1 MAKAGIG
8 KGITKGVIKFT
19 IILGAGFL
27 LLAVIKRIL
36 PAATQDGYRFFPLI
50 GSRDWIWIVAQLHL
64 NFAAFVLGVP
74 IFAVTMEFVG
84 WKKKDARMD
93 RVAYDFTKLFTL
105 AYTVTAIL
113 GSIFLV
119 SLPLLY
125 PKFISYMMKVLGP
138 TWWLYL
144 IVMYGEVVVCYYY
157 FYSWHKLRDVSW
169 QKRLSD
175 VEGSI
180 SGLEW
185 QKQKNRKGFHVAI
198 GVLLNVLGAAL
209 LLITSSWV
217 GFMTTPA
224 GVNAEGDLVSR
235 WGAIHTHMWIP
246 LSLHRFVA
254 NIVFGAGI
262 AAAYAAFRFIT
273 SKKAEDRAYYDWMGY
288 MSAIISIG
296 VSLLLPGVGY
306 LLGVEIYSY
315 NEQMGIQLMGGF
327 FAWLWVMQA
336 ILIGAILFFINY
348 YLWISLHKMPG
359 GERYFPYVKFL
370 FLVLLVGYAV
380 WLTPHDIAL
389 SLEEARRTGA
399 YHPALG
405 KLGVMAAKN
414 TAVILS
420 YLATFLSFAIFR
432 MSNKEPSVAWA
443 KAGHIIRAAI
453 IVVSSAGVLALGIFS
468 YYVSAA
474 VRVKV
479 LSPIQFSLFI
489 LAIIVLFILD
499 HFMYKGA
506 KVIGEP
512 RWGQMPERSQYALI
526 AITVT
531 FTWLMGMLGYM
542 RAGARQ
548 YWHVYGVM
556 MNTSPDAYLPT
567 HGMASIIVT
576 IVTLLFF
583 VLISLVFWSI
593 MKLETVVSERRG
605 R

>member
-1 MAKAGIG
+1 MSEAGVG
-8 KGITKGVIKFT
+8 KGIAKGVIKFT

-27 LLAVIKRIL
+27 LLAVLKRIL

-74 IFAVTMEFVG
+74 IFAVTMEFIG
-84 WKKKDARMD
+84 WRKGDERLD
-93 RVAYDFTKLFTL
+93 RIAYDFTKLFTL
-105 AYTVTAIL
+105 AYTLTAIM
-113 GSIFLV
+113 GSLFLV

-125 PKFISYMMKVLGP
+125 PKFIDYMMKILGP

-144 IVMYGEVVVCYYY
+144 IVMYGEVLVCYYY
-157 FYSWHKLRDVSW
+157 FYSWKKMKD
-169 QKRLSD
+169 
-175 VEGSI
+175 
-180 SGLEW
+180 
-185 QKQKNRKGFHVAI
+185 RKGSHVFL
-198 GVLLNVLGAAL
+198 GVLLNVFGALL
-209 LLITSSWV
+209 LLITSTWV

-224 GVNAEGDLVSR
+224 GVNAEGELVSR
-235 WGAIHTHMWIP
+235 WGAIHTHMWLP
-246 LSLHRFVA
+246 LALHRFVA

-273 SKKAEDRAYYDWMGY
+273 AKTDEEKAYYDWMGY
-288 MSAIISIG
+288 TSAIISIG

-306 LLGVEIYSY
+306 LLGVEIYSF

-370 FLVLLVGYAV
+370 FLALLVGYAV

-443 KAGHIIRAAI
+443 KAGHMIRAAI

-489 LAIIVLFILD
+489 LAIIALFILD
-499 HFMYKGA
+499 YFMYKGA
-506 KVIGEP
+506 RVIGEP

-583 VLISLVFWSI
+583 VLISVVFWSI
-593 MKLETVVSERRG
+593 MKLEKVIGERRG
-605 R
+605 

>member
-1 MAKAGIG
+1 MAEAGVG
-8 KGITKGVIKFT
+8 KGIAKGVIKFT
-19 IILGAGFL
+19 VILGAGFL
-27 LLAVIKRIL
+27 LLAVFKRIL
-36 PAATQDGYRFFPLI
+36 PAATHDGYRFFPMI

-74 IFAVTMEFVG
+74 IFAVTMEFIG
-84 WKKKDARMD
+84 WKKSDERLD
-93 RVAYDFTKLFTL
+93 RIAYDFTKLFTL
-105 AYTVTAIL
+105 AYTLTAIM
-113 GSIFLV
+113 GSIFLI
-119 SLPLLY
+119 SLPVLY
-125 PKFISYMMKVLGP
+125 PRFIDYMMKILGP

-144 IVMYGEVVVCYYY
+144 IVMYGEVLVCYYY
-157 FYSWHKLRDVSW
+157 FYSW
-169 QKRLSD
+169 
-175 VEGSI
+175 
-180 SGLEW
+180 
-185 QKQKNRKGFHVAI
+185 KNMKDRKGFHVFL
-198 GVLLNVLGAAL
+198 GVMLNVFGALL
-209 LLITSSWV
+209 LLITSAWV

-224 GVNAEGDLVSR
+224 GVSAEGELVSR
-235 WGAIHTHMWIP
+235 WGAIHTHMWLP
-246 LSLHRFVA
+246 LSLHRFIA

-273 SKKAEDRAYYDWMGY
+273 AESEEEKAYYDWMGY
-288 MSAIISIG
+288 TSAIISIG

-306 LLGVEIYSY
+306 LLGVEIYSF

-359 GERYFPYVKFL
+359 GDRYFPYVKFL
-370 FLVLLVGYAV
+370 FIVLLLGYAV

-432 MSNKEPSVAWA
+432 MSNKEPSVQWA
-443 KAGHIIRAAI
+443 KTGHIIRGA
-453 IVVSSAGVLALGIFS
+453 IVVISSVAVLALGIFS

-489 LAIIVLFILD
+489 LAIIALFILD
-499 HFMYKGA
+499 YFMYKGA
-506 KVIGEP
+506 RVIGEP
-512 RWGQMPERSQYALI
+512 RWGKMPERSQYALI

-548 YWHVYGVM
+548 YWHVYGIM
-556 MNTSPDAYLPT
+556 MNTSPEAYLPA
-567 HGMASIIVT
+567 HGVASIIVT

-583 VLISLVFWSI
+583 LLVAFVFWSI
-593 MKLETVVSERRG
+593 IKLEKLAGERRQG
-605 R
+605 G

>member
-1 MAKAGIG
+1 MAEAGVR
-8 KGITKGVIKFT
+8 KGMIKGFVKFT
-19 IILGAGFL
+19 MILGAGFL
-27 LLAVIKRIL
+27 LLFVLKEIL
-36 PAATQDGYRFFPLI
+36 PAPTKDGYRFFPVI
-50 GSRDWIWIVAQLHL
+50 GSRVWIWIVAQLHL

-74 IFAVTMEFVG
+74 IFAVIMEFVG
-84 WKKKDARMD
+84 WRRSDERLD
-93 RVAYDFTKLFTL
+93 RIAYDFTKLFTL
-105 AYTVTAIL
+105 AYTLTAIM
-113 GSIFLV
+113 GSLFLA
-119 SLPLLY
+119 SLPVFY
-125 PKFISYMMKVLGP
+125 PKFIDYMMKILGP

-144 IVMYGEVVVCYYY
+144 IVMYSEVFVCYYY
-157 FYSWHKLRDVSW
+157 FYSWNKMKD
-169 QKRLSD
+169 K
-175 VEGSI
+175 
-180 SGLEW
+180 
-185 QKQKNRKGFHVAI
+185 KGFHIGI
-198 GVLLNVLGAAL
+198 GVLLNVMGTLL
-209 LLITSSWV
+209 LLITSAWV

-224 GVNAEGDLVSR
+224 GVNAEGELVSR

-246 LSLHRFVA
+246 LSLHRLVA
-254 NIVFGAGI
+254 NVVFGAGI

-273 SKKAEDRAYYDWMGY
+273 AKTEEEKAYYDWMGY
-288 MSAIISIG
+288 TSAIISIG

-306 LLGVEIYSY
+306 LLGVEIYSF

-359 GERYFPYVKFL
+359 GERYFGYVKFL
-370 FLVLLVGYAV
+370 FIVLLLGYAV

-432 MSNKEPSVAWA
+432 MSNKEPVVPWA
-443 KAGHIIRAAI
+443 KKGHIMRAVI
-453 IVVSSAGVLALGIFS
+453 IVVSSLVVLAIGIYS
-468 YYVSAA
+468 YMVPAS

-479 LSPIQFSLFI
+479 LSPIQFGAFFAALVA
-489 LAIIVLFILD
+489 LYLLD
-499 HFMYKGA
+499 NFMYKGA
-506 KVIGEP
+506 RIIGEP
-512 RWGQMPERSQYALI
+512 RWGRMPERSQYALI

-548 YWHVYGVM
+548 YWHVYGIM
-556 MNTSPDAYLPT
+556 MNTSPDNYLPA
-567 HGMASIIVT
+567 HGVAAVIIT

-583 VLISLVFWSI
+583 LLISFVFWSI
-593 MKLETVVSERRG
+593 MKLEQVFGERRQG
-605 R
+605 L

>member
-1 MAKAGIG
+1 MAEAGVRRGII
-8 KGITKGVIKFT
+8 KGFLKFT
-19 IILGAGFL
+19 VILGVGFL
-27 LLAVIKRIL
+27 LLFIL
-36 PAATQDGYRFFPLI
+36 KGVLPIPTKDGYRFFPVI
-50 GSRDWIWIVAQLHL
+50 GSRVWIWIVAQMHL

-74 IFAVTMEFVG
+74 IFAVIMEFIG
-84 WKKKDARMD
+84 WKKSDERLD
-93 RVAYDFTKLFTL
+93 RIAYDFTKLFTL
-105 AYTVTAIL
+105 GYTLTAIM

-119 SLPLLY
+119 SVPLLY
-125 PKFISYMMKVLGP
+125 PKFIDYMLKILGP

-144 IVMYGEVVVCYYY
+144 VVMYGEVFVCYYY
-157 FYSWHKLRDVSW
+157 FYSWKKMKD
-169 QKRLSD
+169 
-175 VEGSI
+175 
-180 SGLEW
+180 
-185 QKQKNRKGFHVAI
+185 RKGLHVGV
-198 GVLLNVLGAAL
+198 GVLLNVLGTLL
-209 LLITSSWV
+209 LLITSAWV

-224 GVNAEGDLVSR
+224 GVNPEGELVSR
-235 WGAIHTHMWIP
+235 WAAIHTHMWIP
-246 LSLHRFVA
+246 LSLHRLVA
-254 NIVFGAGI
+254 NVVFGAGI

-273 SKKAEDRAYYDWMGY
+273 AKTDEERAYYDWMGY
-288 MSAIISIG
+288 TSAIISIG

-306 LLGVEIYSY
+306 LLGVEIYSF

-359 GERYFPYVKFL
+359 GERYFGYVKFL
-370 FLVLLVGYAV
+370 FVVLLVGYAV

-432 MSNKEPSVAWA
+432 MSNKEPVVAWA
-443 KAGHIIRAAI
+443 KKGHLMRGVI
-453 IVVSSAGVLALGIFS
+453 IVVSSLAILAIGIYS
-468 YYVSAA
+468 YMVPAS

-479 LSPIQFSLFI
+479 LSPIQFGTFFAALVA
-489 LAIIVLFILD
+489 LYLLD
-499 HFMYKGA
+499 NFMYKGA
-506 KVIGEP
+506 RIIGEP
-512 RWGQMPERSQYALI
+512 RWGKMPERSQYALI

-548 YWHVYGVM
+548 YWHVYGIM
-556 MNTSPDAYLPT
+556 MNTSPDNYLPA
-567 HGMASIIVT
+567 HGVASIIVT
-576 IVTLLFF
+576 VVTLLFLTLVAF
-583 VLISLVFWSI
+583 VFWSI
-593 MKLETVVSERRG
+593 MKLEKIVGERRES
-605 R
+605 

>member
-1 MAKAGIG
+1 MAEAGVG
-8 KGITKGVIKFT
+8 KGILKGVIKFT
-19 IILGAGFL
+19 AILGAGFL
-27 LLAVIKRIL
+27 LLALLGRIL
-36 PAATQDGYRFFPLI
+36 SAPSEDGYRFFPVI

-74 IFAVTMEFVG
+74 IFAVTMEYLG
-84 WKKKDARMD
+84 WKKAEARLD
-93 RVAYDFTKLFTL
+93 RIAYDFTKLFTL
-105 AYTVTAIL
+105 AYTVTAVM

-125 PKFISYMMKVLGP
+125 PKFIDYMMKILGP

-144 IVMYGEVVVCYYY
+144 IVMYGEVFVCYYY
-157 FYSWHKLRDVSW
+157 FYSWQHLKH
-169 QKRLSD
+169 
-175 VEGSI
+175 
-180 SGLEW
+180 
-185 QKQKNRKGFHVAI
+185 RKGFHVLL
-198 GVLLNVLGAAL
+198 GVLLNILGATL
-209 LLITSSWV
+209 LLITSAWV
-217 GFMTTPA
+217 GFMTTPG
-224 GVNAEGDLVSR
+224 GVSTEGVLLSR
-235 WGAIHTHMWIP
+235 WAAIHTHMWIP
-246 LSLHRFVA
+246 LFLHRFVA

-273 SKKAEDRAYYDWMGY
+273 SRTAEEKAYYDWMGY
-288 MSAIISIG
+288 TSAIISIG

-306 LLGVEIYSY
+306 LLGVEIYSF

-336 ILIGAILFFINY
+336 IMIGAILFFINY

-359 GERYFPYVKFL
+359 GERYFKYVKFL
-370 FLVLLVGYAV
+370 FVVLLLGYVV
-380 WLTPHDIAL
+380 WITPHDVAL
-389 SLEEARRTGA
+389 SLEEARRTGT

-432 MSNKEPSVAWA
+432 MSNKQPTVSWA
-443 KAGHIIRAAI
+443 KQGERARTLI
-453 IVVSSAGVLALGIFS
+453 IVGSSAGVLALGFYS
-468 YYVSAA
+468 YLVSAS
-474 VRVKV
+474 VRVKI
-479 LSPIQFSLFI
+479 LSPIQFGLFFVALI
-489 LAIIVLFILD
+489 ALYVLD
-499 HFMYKGA
+499 TYMYRNA

-512 RWGQMPERSQYALI
+512 RWGRMPERSQYALI

-548 YWHVYGVM
+548 YWHVYGIM
-556 MNTSPDAYLPT
+556 KNTSPDAYLPT
-567 HGMASIIVT
+567 HGYASVVVT

-583 VLISLVFWSI
+583 LLVSLVFWSI
-593 MKLETVVSERRG
+593 MKLERVAEKKRG
-605 R
+605 QQ

>member
-1 MAKAGIG
+1 MAEASVR
-8 KGITKGVIKFT
+8 KGIIKGVIKFSV
-19 IILGAGFL
+19 ILGAGFL
-27 LLAVIKRIL
+27 FLFVLRQLL
-36 PAATQDGYRFFPLI
+36 PAPTKDGYRLFPMI

-74 IFAVTMEFVG
+74 IFAVTMEFIG
-84 WKKKDARMD
+84 WRKADERLD
-93 RVAYDFTKLFTL
+93 RIAYDFTKLFTL
-105 AYTVTAIL
+105 AYTLTAIM
-113 GSIFLV
+113 GSLFLI
-119 SLPLLY
+119 SLPTLY
-125 PKFISYMMKVLGP
+125 PKFIGYMMKILGP

-144 IVMYGEVVVCYYY
+144 IVMYCEVLVCYYY
-157 FYSWHKLRDVSW
+157 FYSWNKMKD
-169 QKRLSD
+169 
-175 VEGSI
+175 
-180 SGLEW
+180 
-185 QKQKNRKGFHVAI
+185 RKGFHVFL
-198 GVLLNVLGAAL
+198 GVLLNLFGVMI
-209 LLITSSWV
+209 LLITSAWV
-217 GFMTTPA
+217 GFMTTPS
-224 GVNAEGDLVSR
+224 GVNAEGELVSR

-246 LSLHRFVA
+246 LFLHRFIA

-273 SKKAEDRAYYDWMGY
+273 AKTEEEKAYYDWMGY
-288 MSAIISIG
+288 TSAIISIG

-306 LLGVEIYSY
+306 LLGVEIYSF

-327 FAWLWVMQA
+327 FAWLWVMKA

-359 GERYFPYVKFL
+359 GERYFKYVKFL

-432 MSNKEPSVAWA
+432 MSNKEASVTWA
-443 KAGHIIRAAI
+443 KAGHVMRAGI
-453 IVVSSAGVLALGIFS
+453 IVISSVAVLALGIFS

-479 LSPIQFSLFI
+479 LSPIQFSVFI
-489 LAIIVLFILD
+489 LAIVALFLLD
-499 HFMYKGA
+499 YFMYKGA
-506 KVIGEP
+506 RIIGEP
-512 RWGQMPERSQYALI
+512 RWGKMPERSQYALI

-548 YWHVYGVM
+548 YWHVYGIM
-556 MNTSPDAYLPT
+556 MNTSPDAYLPA
-567 HGMASIIVT
+567 HGVASVIVT

-583 VLISLVFWSI
+583 LLVAFVFWSI
-593 MKLETVVSERRG
+593 IKLEKLVGEG
-605 R
+605 RQD

>member
-1 MAKAGIG
+1 MEGAGVQ
-8 KGITKGVIKFT
+8 KGILKGIIKFT
-19 IILGAGFL
+19 AILGAGFV
-27 LLAVIKRIL
+27 LLAVLNRVL
-36 PAATQDGYRFFPLI
+36 PMATEDGYRFFPVI

-74 IFAVTMEFVG
+74 IFAVTMEFIG
-84 WKKKDARMD
+84 WRNKDERLD
-93 RVAYDFTKLFTL
+93 RIAYDFTKLFTL
-105 AYTVTAIL
+105 AYTVTAVM
-113 GSIFLV
+113 GSMFLV
-119 SLPLLY
+119 SLPILY
-125 PKFISYMMKVLGP
+125 PKFTDYMMKILGP

-144 IVMYGEVVVCYYY
+144 VVMYGEVLVCYYY
-157 FYSWHKLRDVSW
+157 FYSW
-169 QKRLSD
+169 QKMKD
-175 VEGSI
+175 
-180 SGLEW
+180 
-185 QKQKNRKGFHVAI
+185 RKGFHVTLGI
-198 GVLLNVLGAAL
+198 LLNVLGAML
-209 LLITSSWV
+209 LLITSAWV

-224 GVNAEGDLVSR
+224 GVNAEGGLVSR
-235 WGAIHTHMWIP
+235 WAAIHTHMWIP
-246 LSLHRFVA
+246 LFLHRFVA

-273 SKKAEDRAYYDWMGY
+273 AKTDEEKAYYDWMGY
-288 MSAIISIG
+288 TSAIISIG

-306 LLGVEIYSY
+306 LLGVEIYSF

-359 GERYFPYVKFL
+359 AERYFKYVKFL
-370 FLVLLVGYAV
+370 FIILLISYAV
-380 WLTPHDIAL
+380 WLTPHDVAL
-389 SLEEARRTGA
+389 SLEEARRTGT

-432 MSNKEPSVAWA
+432 MSNKEPVVSWA
-443 KAGHIIRAAI
+443 KQGHTARAVI
-453 IVVSSAGVLALGIFS
+453 IVVSALGVLLLGIYS
-468 YYVSAA
+468 YVVPAA

-479 LSPIQFSLFI
+479 LSPIQFGLFFVGLI
-489 LAIIVLFILD
+489 ALYVLD
-499 HFMYKGA
+499 NYMYKGA
-506 KVIGEP
+506 RIIGEP
-512 RWGQMPERSQYALI
+512 RWGKMPERSQYALI

-556 MNTSPDAYLPT
+556 MNTSPDNYLPT
-567 HGMASIIVT
+567 HGKASVIIT
-576 IVTLLFF
+576 IVTLLFLF
-583 VLISLVFWSI
+583 LVALVFWSI
-593 MKLETVVSERRG
+593 MKLEKVVEERRKG
-605 R
+605 

>member
-1 MAKAGIG
+1 MAEASIS
-8 KGITKGVIKFT
+8 KGIVKGIIKFT
-19 IILGAGFL
+19 FILGTGFL
-27 LLAVIKRIL
+27 LLALLKKIL
-36 PAATQDGYRFFPLI
+36 PAASVDGYRFFPFI
-50 GSRDWIWIVAQLHL
+50 GSRDWIWVVAQLHL

-74 IFAVTMEFVG
+74 IFAVTMEFIG
-84 WKKKDARMD
+84 WRRADERLD
-93 RVAYDFTKLFTL
+93 RIAYDFTKLFTL
-105 AYTVTAIL
+105 AYTVTAIM
-113 GSIFLV
+113 GSIFLI
-119 SLPLLY
+119 SLPTLY
-125 PKFISYMMKVLGP
+125 PKFIDYMLKILGP

-144 IVMYGEVVVCYYY
+144 IVMYFEVFVCYYY
-157 FYSWHKLRDVSW
+157 FYSWKKL
-169 QKRLSD
+169 K
-175 VEGSI
+175 E
-180 SGLEW
+180 
-185 QKQKNRKGFHVAI
+185 KKGFHI
-198 GVLLNVLGAAL
+198 FLGILLNVFGALL
-209 LLITSSWV
+209 LLITSAWV

-224 GVNAEGDLVSR
+224 GLNADGELLSR
-235 WGAIHTHMWIP
+235 WGAIHTHMWLP
-246 LSLHRFVA
+246 LFLHRFIA

-273 SKKAEDRAYYDWMGY
+273 AGTEEEKAYYDWMGY
-288 MSAIISIG
+288 TSAIISIG

-306 LLGVEIYSY
+306 LLGVEIYSF

-336 ILIGAILFFINY
+336 ILIGFILFSINY

-370 FLVLLVGYAV
+370 FIVLLVSYAV
-380 WLTPHDIAL
+380 WLTPHDVAL

-432 MSNKEPSVAWA
+432 MSNKEPSVTWA
-443 KAGHIIRAAI
+443 KAGHLIRAAI
-453 IVVSSAGVLALGIFS
+453 IVISSVGVLALGIAS

-489 LAIIVLFILD
+489 LGIAAMFILD
-499 HFMYKGA
+499 HVMYKGA
-506 KVIGEP
+506 RVIGEP
-512 RWGQMPERSQYALI
+512 RWGRMPERSQYALI

-567 HGMASIIVT
+567 HGVASIIIT

-583 VLISLVFWSI
+583 VLISLVFGAI
-593 MKLETVVSERRG
+593 IKLEKIAGG
-605 R
+605 RNG

>member
-1 MAKAGIG
+1 MAEAGVG
-8 KGITKGVIKFT
+8 KGIAKGIIKFT
-19 IILGAGFL
+19 VILGAGFL
-27 LLAVIKRIL
+27 FLAVLKRML

-74 IFAVTMEFVG
+74 IFAVTMEFIG
-84 WKKKDARMD
+84 WRKADERLD
-93 RVAYDFTKLFTL
+93 RIAYDFTKLFTL
-105 AYTVTAIL
+105 AYTLTAIM

-119 SLPLLY
+119 SLPVLY
-125 PKFISYMMKVLGP
+125 PKFIDYMMKILGP

-144 IVMYGEVVVCYYY
+144 IVMYGEVLVCYYY
-157 FYSWHKLRDVSW
+157 FYSWKKMKD
-169 QKRLSD
+169 
-175 VEGSI
+175 
-180 SGLEW
+180 
-185 QKQKNRKGFHVAI
+185 RKGFHVFL
-198 GVLLNVLGAAL
+198 GVLLNVFGALL
-209 LLITSSWV
+209 LLITSTWV

-224 GVNAEGDLVSR
+224 GVNAEGELVSR
-235 WGAIHTHMWIP
+235 WGAIHTHMWLP
-246 LSLHRFVA
+246 LTLHRFVA

-273 SKKAEDRAYYDWMGY
+273 AKTEEEKAYYDWMGY
-288 MSAIISIG
+288 TSAIISIG

-306 LLGVEIYSY
+306 LLGVEIYSF

-489 LAIIVLFILD
+489 LAIIALFILD
-499 HFMYKGA
+499 YFMYKGA
-506 KVIGEP
+506 RVIGEP

-567 HGMASIIVT
+567 HGAASIIVT

-583 VLISLVFWSI
+583 VLVSLVFWSI
-593 MKLETVVSERRG
+593 MKLEKVIGERRG
-605 R
+605 

>member
-1 MAKAGIG
+1 MAEASVRTGMI
-8 KGITKGVIKFT
+8 KGVIKFT
-19 IILGAGFL
+19 AILGAGFIFL
-27 LLAVIKRIL
+27 TVLNKIL
-36 PAATQDGYRFFPLI
+36 VAPTEDGYRFFPLI

-74 IFAVTMEFVG
+74 IFAVTMEYIG
-84 WKKKDARMD
+84 WKKKDERLD
-93 RVAYDFTKLFTL
+93 RIAYDFTKLFTL
-105 AYTVTAIL
+105 AYSVTAVM
-113 GSIFLV
+113 GSVFLV

-125 PKFISYMMKVLGP
+125 PKFVEYMMKILGP

-144 IVMYGEVVVCYYY
+144 VVMYGEVFVCYYY
-157 FYSWHKLRDVSW
+157 FYSWRKMKD
-169 QKRLSD
+169 
-175 VEGSI
+175 
-180 SGLEW
+180 
-185 QKQKNRKGFHVAI
+185 RKGFHVAQ
-198 GVLLNVLGAAL
+198 GVLLNLLGATL
-209 LLITSSWV
+209 LLITSAWV

-224 GVNAEGDLVSR
+224 GVNPEGELLSR

-246 LSLHRFVA
+246 LFLHRFIA

-273 SKKAEDRAYYDWMGY
+273 AKTDEEKAYYDWMGY
-288 MSAIISIG
+288 TSAIISIG

-306 LLGVEIYSY
+306 LLGVEIYSF

-359 GERYFPYVKFL
+359 GERYFKYVKFL
-370 FLVLLVGYAV
+370 FIVLLLGYAV

-389 SLEEARRTGA
+389 SLEEARRTGT

-432 MSNKEPSVAWA
+432 MSNKEPTVAWA
-443 KAGHIIRAAI
+443 KTGNTVRALLI
-453 IVVSSAGVLALGIFS
+453 TVSSAGVLVLGVLS
-468 YYVSAA
+468 YTVSAA
-474 VRVKV
+474 IRVKV
-479 LSPIQFSLFI
+479 LSPIQFGLFF
-489 LAIIVLFILD
+489 LALIALYVLD
-499 HFMYKGA
+499 NYMYKGA
-506 KVIGEP
+506 RIIGEP
-512 RWGQMPERSQYALI
+512 KWGKMPERSQYALI

-548 YWHVYGVM
+548 YWHVYGIM
-556 MNTSPDAYLPT
+556 KNTSPDAYLPT
-567 HGMASIIVT
+567 HGYASIVVT
-576 IVTLLFF
+576 IVTLVFLAL
-583 VLISLVFWSI
+583 VSLVFWSI
-593 MKLETVVSERRG
+593 MKLEKFAAEKRENA
-605 R
+605 

>member
-1 MAKAGIG
+1 MAEAGVK
-8 KGITKGVIKFT
+8 KGILKGIIKFSA
-19 IILGAGFL
+19 ILGAGFI
-27 LLAVIKRIL
+27 LLAVFNKIL
-36 PAATQDGYRFFPLI
+36 PMPTEDGYRFFPVI
-50 GSRDWIWIVAQLHL
+50 GSRDWIWIIAQLHL

-74 IFAVTMEFVG
+74 IFAVLMEFIG
-84 WKKKDARMD
+84 WKRSDTRLD
-93 RVAYDFTKLFTL
+93 RIAYDFTKLFTL
-105 AYTVTAIL
+105 AYTITAVM
-113 GSIFLV
+113 GSIFLI

-125 PKFISYMMKVLGP
+125 PKFTDYMMKILGP
-138 TWWLYL
+138 TWWVYL

-157 FYSWHKLRDVSW
+157 FYSWEKL
-169 QKRLSD
+169 K
-175 VEGSI
+175 
-180 SGLEW
+180 
-185 QKQKNRKGFHVAI
+185 KRKGLHVSM
-198 GVLLNVLGAAL
+198 GVLLNVLGALL
-209 LLITSSWV
+209 LLITSAWV

-224 GVNAEGDLVSR
+224 GVNAEGELVSR

-246 LSLHRFVA
+246 LFLHRFVA

-273 SKKAEDRAYYDWMGY
+273 AKTDEEKAYFDWMGY
-288 MSAIISIG
+288 TSAIISIG
-296 VSLLLPGVGY
+296 ASLLLPGVGY
-306 LLGVEIYSY
+306 LLGVEIYSF

-327 FAWLWVMQA
+327 FAWMWVMQA

-359 GERYFPYVKFL
+359 GERYFKYVKYIFIVVFL
-370 FLVLLVGYAV
+370 GYAV

-389 SLEEARRTGA
+389 SLEEARRTGT

-432 MSNKEPSVAWA
+432 MSNKESTVSWA
-443 KAGHIIRAAI
+443 KKGDTARMMI
-453 IVVSSAGVLALGIFS
+453 IVVSAAGVLVLGVLS

-479 LSPIQFSLFI
+479 LSPIQFGLFFFSLI
-489 LAIIVLFILD
+489 ALYVLD
-499 HFMYKGA
+499 NTMYKGA
-506 KVIGEP
+506 RIIGEP
-512 RWGQMPERSQYALI
+512 RWGKMPERSQYALI

-531 FTWLMGMLGYM
+531 FAWLMGMLGYM

-548 YWHVYGVM
+548 YWHVYGIM

-567 HGMASIIVT
+567 HGNASIIVT

-583 VLISLVFWSI
+583 LLISFVFWSI
-593 MKLETVVSERRG
+593 MKLEKAFGKRRG
-605 R
+605 ER

>member
-1 MAKAGIG
+1 MAEPGVK
-8 KGITKGVIKFT
+8 KGILKGVMKFT
-19 IILGAGFL
+19 AILGAGFAL
-27 LLAVIKRIL
+27 LYVLKNVL
-36 PAATQDGYRFFPLI
+36 SVPSQDGYRFFPLI

-74 IFAVTMEFVG
+74 IFAVTMEYIG
-84 WKKKDARMD
+84 WKKKDTRID
-93 RVAYDFTKLFTL
+93 RIAYDFTKLFTL
-105 AYTVTAIL
+105 AYTVTAVM
-113 GSIFLV
+113 GSLFLI

-125 PKFISYMMKVLGP
+125 PKFIDYMMKVLGP

-157 FYSWHKLRDVSW
+157 FYSWQQLKD
-169 QKRLSD
+169 
-175 VEGSI
+175 
-180 SGLEW
+180 
-185 QKQKNRKGFHVAI
+185 RKGFHVAL
-198 GVLLNVLGAAL
+198 GVLLNVLGAML
-209 LLITSSWV
+209 LLITSAWV

-224 GVNAEGDLVSR
+224 GVSAEGEVLSR

-246 LSLHRFVA
+246 LFLHRFVA

-273 SKKAEDRAYYDWMGY
+273 SKTDEERAYYDWMGY
-288 MSAIISIG
+288 SSAIISIG

-306 LLGVEIYSY
+306 LLGVEIYSF

-359 GERYFPYVKFL
+359 GDRYYKYVKFI
-370 FLVLLVGYAV
+370 FIVLLLGYAV

-389 SLEEARRTGA
+389 SLEEARRTGT

-432 MSNKEPSVAWA
+432 MSNKESTVSWA
-443 KAGHIIRAAI
+443 KTGSVIRGLL
-453 IVVSSAGVLALGIFS
+453 IVVSSAGVLVLGILS
-468 YYVSAA
+468 YSVSAA

-479 LSPIQFSLFI
+479 LSPIQFGLFFLSLVA
-489 LAIIVLFILD
+489 LYVLD
-499 HFMYKGA
+499 NYMYKGA
-506 KVIGEP
+506 RIIGEP
-512 RWGQMPERSQYALI
+512 QWGKMPERSQYALI

-548 YWHVYGVM
+548 YWHVYGIM
-556 MNTSPDAYLPT
+556 KNTSPDAYLPT
-567 HGMASIIVT
+567 HGYASIVIT

-583 VLISLVFWSI
+583 VLVSLVFWSI
-593 MKLETVVSERRG
+593 MKLEKFSGERREKS
-605 R
+605 

>member
-1 MAKAGIG
+1 MAEAGVR
-8 KGITKGVIKFT
+8 KGIVKGIIKFT
-19 IILGAGFL
+19 AILGLGFI
-27 LLAVIKRIL
+27 LLAVLKKAL
-36 PAATQDGYRFFPLI
+36 PAATEDGYRFFPLI

-74 IFAVTMEFVG
+74 LFAVTMEYIG
-84 WKKKDARMD
+84 WKKSDERLD
-93 RVAYDFTKLFTL
+93 RIAYDFTKLFTL
-105 AYTVTAIL
+105 AYTVTAVM

-125 PKFISYMMKVLGP
+125 PKFIDYMMKILGP

-157 FYSWHKLRDVSW
+157 FYAWHKMKD
-169 QKRLSD
+169 
-175 VEGSI
+175 
-180 SGLEW
+180 
-185 QKQKNRKGFHVAI
+185 RKGFHVAL
-198 GVLLNVLGAAL
+198 GVLLNILGATL
-209 LLITSSWV
+209 LLITSAWV

-224 GVNAEGDLVSR
+224 GVNTDGELLSR
-235 WGAIHTHMWIP
+235 WAAIHTHMWIP

-273 SKKAEDRAYYDWMGY
+273 AETDEEKAYYDWMGY
-288 MSAIISIG
+288 TSAIISIG

-306 LLGVEIYSY
+306 LLGVEIYSF

-359 GERYFPYVKFL
+359 GERYFKYVKFL
-370 FLVLLVGYAV
+370 FIVLLLGYAV
-380 WLTPHDIAL
+380 WLTPHDVAL
-389 SLEEARRTGA
+389 SLEEARRTGT

-432 MSNKEPSVAWA
+432 MSNKEPTVSWA
-443 KAGHIIRAAI
+443 KTGNMIRALL
-453 IVVSSAGVLALGIFS
+453 IVVSAAGVLVLGILS
-468 YYVSAA
+468 YYVSAS

-479 LSPIQFSLFI
+479 ISPIQFGLFFLSLVA
-489 LAIIVLFILD
+489 LYVLD
-499 HFMYKGA
+499 NYMYKGA
-506 KVIGEP
+506 KIIGEP
-512 RWGQMPERSQYALI
+512 RWGKMPERSQYALI

-548 YWHVYGVM
+548 YWHVYGIM
-556 MNTSPDAYLPT
+556 KNTSPDAFLPT
-567 HGMASIIVT
+567 HGYASVIVT

-583 VLISLVFWSI
+583 ILVSLVFWSI
-593 MKLETVVSERRG
+593 MKLEKLAGERRG

>member
-1 MAKAGIG
+1 MAEPGVR
-8 KGITKGVIKFT
+8 KGILKGVMKFT
-19 IILGAGFL
+19 AILGAGFVL
-27 LLAVIKRIL
+27 LYGLKNML
-36 PAATQDGYRFFPLI
+36 PLPTQDGYRFFPVI

-74 IFAVTMEFVG
+74 LFAVTMEYIG
-84 WKKKDARMD
+84 WKKKDSRID
-93 RVAYDFTKLFTL
+93 RIAYDFTKLFTL
-105 AYTVTAIL
+105 AYTVTAVM

-125 PKFISYMMKVLGP
+125 PKFIDYMMKVLGP

-157 FYSWHKLRDVSW
+157 FYSWQQLKD
-169 QKRLSD
+169 
-175 VEGSI
+175 
-180 SGLEW
+180 
-185 QKQKNRKGFHVAI
+185 RKGFHVAL
-198 GVLLNVLGAAL
+198 GVLLNVLGAML
-209 LLITSSWV
+209 LLITSAWV

-224 GVNAEGDLVSR
+224 GVNAEGEVLSL

-246 LSLHRFVA
+246 LFLHRFVA

-273 SKKAEDRAYYDWMGY
+273 SKTDEERAYYDWMGY
-288 MSAIISIG
+288 SSAIISIG

-306 LLGVEIYSY
+306 LLGVEIYSF

-359 GERYFPYVKFL
+359 GDRYFKYVKFI
-370 FLVLLVGYAV
+370 FIVLLLGYAV

-389 SLEEARRTGA
+389 SLEEARRTGT

-432 MSNKEPSVAWA
+432 MSNKEPTVSWA
-443 KAGHIIRAAI
+443 KTGNVIRGLL
-453 IVVSSAGVLALGIFS
+453 IVVSSAGVLVLGILS
-468 YYVSAA
+468 YSVSAA

-479 LSPIQFSLFI
+479 LSPIQFGLFFLSLVA
-489 LAIIVLFILD
+489 LYVLD
-499 HFMYKGA
+499 NYMYKGA
-506 KVIGEP
+506 RIIGEP
-512 RWGQMPERSQYALI
+512 QWGKMPERSQYALI

-548 YWHVYGVM
+548 YWHVYGIM
-556 MNTSPDAYLPT
+556 KNTSPDAYLPT
-567 HGMASIIVT
+567 HGYASIVVT

-583 VLISLVFWSI
+583 VLVSLVFWSI
-593 MKLETVVSERRG
+593 MKLEKLSGERREKS
-605 R
+605 